1 MENHPGPV
9 VTVGRIEFIDNSVF
23 VRLFED
29 NLDVLIYKEG
39 HRLDLCIYCLLVAF
53 PAVLCLSDKLNM
65 TLEGSRWAGG
75 PKVQARGLISKSRR
89 PGRVQSTP
97 LSHTILE
104 MTKFVCP
111 VVPAELISL
120 FGKSKTNWFQIE
132 HKDCFCCKPTTVS
145 RRKFP
150 EISEILQRAVMFYI
164 GRWRRVCEIAGPPCS
179 SYSPVSPRTQLTF
192 TCLVPFHWLC
202 GLDN

>member
-1 MENHPGPV
+1 M
-9 VTVGRIEFIDNSVF
+9 
-23 VRLFED
+23 
-29 NLDVLIYKEG
+29 LIYKEG
-39 HRLDLCIYCLLVAF
+39 HRLDLCILCLLVAF

-65 TLEGSRWAGG
+65 TLEASRWAGG

-104 MTKFVCP
+104 MTKFVCAAI
-111 VVPAELISL
+111 PAEIILL
-120 FGKSKTNWFQIE
+120 FRKIQNTNTNWFQIE
-132 HKDCFCCKPTTVS
+132 HRDCFCCKPTTVS

-150 EISEILQRAVMFYI
+150 EISEILQRAVMLYN

-192 TCLVPFHWLC
+192 TCLVPFDWLC

>member
-1 MENHPGPV
+1 MFPGCFSCSP
-9 VTVGRIEFIDNSVF
+9 
-23 VRLFED
+23 
-29 NLDVLIYKEG
+29 
-39 HRLDLCIYCLLVAF
+39 
-53 PAVLCLSDKLNM
+53 LSLRQIKHDSWLKSLQA
-65 TLEGSRWAGG
+65 SRWAGG

-150 EISEILQRAVMFYI
+150 EISEILQRAVMLYN
-164 GRWRRVCEIAGPPCS
+164 GRLRRVCEISGPPRS
-179 SYSPVSPRTQLTF
+179 SYSPLSPRTQLTL
-192 TCLVPFHWLC
+192 TCSVPFDWLC
-202 GLDN
+202 GLVDSHLNWILLPLLGVLLKFLCGIPSRSQ

>member
-1 MENHPGPV
+1 MPDPLLGQMENHPRPV

-23 VRLFED
+23 VRLFEG

-39 HRLDLCIYCLLVAF
+39 HRLDLCIFCPLVAF

-65 TLEGSRWAGG
+65 TLEVSRWAGG

-104 MTKFVCP
+104 MTKFVCAAI
-111 VVPAELISL
+111 PAEIILL
-120 FGKSKTNWFQIE
+120 FRKIQNTNTKQFFFSNGAQ
-132 HKDCFCCKPTTVS
+132 
-145 RRKFP
+145 
-150 EISEILQRAVMFYI
+150 
-164 GRWRRVCEIAGPPCS
+164 
-179 SYSPVSPRTQLTF
+179 
-192 TCLVPFHWLC
+192 
-202 GLDN
+202 GLFLL